1 MVILYLVLRIRGTR
15 KYHYITGNTN
25 ELGESEGY
33 KSLSLRFSK
42 TKRTQFIIDGIL
54 LAIV

>member
-15 KYHYITGNTN
+15 KYHYINGNTN
-25 ELGESEGY
+25 ELGESEGC

-42 TKRTQFIIDGIL
+42 TKRIQFIIDGIL